1 MYRAPLLLLE
11 LFYNDCKVSKGTFRY
26 LVTWIFSDR
35 WSMEIKLNQYL
46 VPLFLVLGPTFWK
59 YQVLYPRCFWVL
71 PTFTTVGFYQMDGS
85 YLISYF
91 LLLMKFGHFRSQ
103 KVWSF
108 PIFSVCLFFY
118 WFFQFSGHVIQLT
131 DKPIYECARPH
142 RFNVDCVKR

>member
-59 YQVLYPRCFWVL
+59 YHVLYPRCFWVL

-91 LLLMKFGHFRSQ
+91 LLLMKFGHFQ
-103 KVWSF
+103 
-108 PIFSVCLFFY
+108 
-118 WFFQFSGHVIQLT
+118 FFQFVYFFIDFFFSFQVMLSSLQISLFMNVRDLT
-131 DKPIYECARPH
+131 GST
-142 RFNVDCVKR
+142 